1 MAESYLKNLK
11 KILPCAAYLK
21 GEYGF
26 KDLYA
31 GVPVVIGNE
40 GVNKIIE
47 MKLDEKE
54 KENFAISANAVKEL
68 FEAAKKIDPELAK

>member
-11 KILPCAAYLK
+11 KTLPCAAYLK

-26 KDLYA
+26 KNLYA

-40 GVNKIIE
+40 GVEKIIE

-54 KENFAISANAVKEL
+54 KKNFIISANAVMEL
-68 FEAAKKIDPELAK
+68 FEAAKKIDAELAK